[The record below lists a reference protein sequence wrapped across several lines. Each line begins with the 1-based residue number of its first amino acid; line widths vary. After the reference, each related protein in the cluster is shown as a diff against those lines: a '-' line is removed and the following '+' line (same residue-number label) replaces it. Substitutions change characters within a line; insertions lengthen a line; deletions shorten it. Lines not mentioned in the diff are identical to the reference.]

1 MQHGRV
7 AARWRSALLLAI
19 AGAAGVALALTLMAG
34 SGEAA
39 YSKRVQAA
47 CKGDYKRLCPN
58 YKTGSLQLRACMEAK
73 SDQISSG
80 CIDALIDSGE
90 AYRRVKR

>member
-1 MQHGRV
+1 MQHERV
-7 AARWRSALLLAI
+7 AVRCRSALLLAI
-19 AGAAGVALALTLMAG
+19 AGAAGVALTLMAG

-73 SDQISSG
+73 ADQISSG
-80 CIDALIDSGE
+80 CIDALIDTGE

>member
-1 MQHGRV
+1 MQHERGAAAWGRPV
-7 AARWRSALLLAI
+7 LMLAI
-19 AGAAGVALALTLMAG
+19 AGAAGFTLALIAD

-73 SDQISSG
+73 ADQISSG